1 MLMAE
6 LDRINALRR
15 RHGELETAIETEK
28 HRPLPDQ
35 KTLADLKKR
44 KLHLKDEIEH
54 LTQH

>member
-1 MLMAE
+1 MAE
-6 LDRINALRR
+6 LDRINALKR
-15 RHGELETAIETEK
+15 RHGELETAIETEE

-54 LTQH
+54 LTHH